1 MIRTR
6 ALPSSQSSNFVQG
19 NFTRIVYIIVNK
31 TFWND
36 STFSDGF
43 ASRGSDGIKSILAKI
58 NTITICV
65 DEE

>member
-19 NFTRIVYIIVNK
+19 NFRIVYIIVNK

-43 ASRGSDGIKSILAKI
+43 ATSRGSDGIKSILAKI